1 MLGVVVGE
9 YGSEMVG
16 GGGGGSG
23 VSRGE
28 GGVGGSVGHVR
39 GLGGTIG
46 RPVRHAVRPVWY
58 ARSLVRH
65 GEVGV
70 CIDWHVSLCRLIL
83 VELSHWW

>member
-46 RPVRHAVRPVWY
+46 RPVRHAVVPFGMREVW
-58 ARSLVRH
+58 SDMVKLGCVLT
-65 GEVGV
+65 GMFPCV
-70 CIDWHVSLCRLIL
+70 D
-83 VELSHWW
+83 